1 MKKLTIYYDNSPT
14 GSGKTHRQIDDI
26 TIRECKVLFIVE
38 RIDRFSELRREI
50 AKRAII
56 NGTTPRVKTI
66 NSQSGNRSNSVA
78 RKIEALPFDYADH
91 SHVIVIATHSA
102 MLMSDFSDFAGWE
115 IIVDEVPSFLNFEQK
130 TTHLDQAFF
139 DQYYLL
145 QPYEANWKSVK
156 VTDAGKALTPASV
169 RADNSHSHLALF
181 HRRVLE
187 ASRPD
192 AKRSVLCN
200 LKAWGEMG
208 DAKVQWCWASAFSLW
223 ELEALDRIT
232 LLGNRFRANIG
243 SIISET
249 LDIEPIEWV
258 ALPTL
263 KGKREFHSRK
273 VHIHYFSEDR
283 ESSRNLLRS
292 EAGQEVLAKIGSRL
306 SRELSGKEFI
316 WMANQ
321 KSGNPEDFDSND
333 SSRETL
339 ESAGLPSGSYLSPR
353 QAGTNEYQ
361 KISNA
366 VAIYSAKPSPN
377 LISLLK
383 LLGVEPDAWTRSVEH
398 ETILQFVTRTSIRDA
413 GNSSPVH
420 LWVFDRAQALY
431 LKEYFDRLDYVT
443 ATMAQVEDGPEIPQA
458 QKTGPKPAVR
468 TPEQQAEYDAAKRL
482 SDRDRKRRD
491 RAAKKEREASAE
503 ALQKAA

>member
-1 MKKLTIYYDNSPT
+1 MKIYYDDSPT
-14 GSGKTHRQIDDI
+14 GAGKTHRQIDYI
-26 TIRECKVLFIVE
+26 TRRECKVLFIVE
-38 RIDRFSELRREI
+38 RIDRFKELRREI
-50 AKRAII
+50 GERADI
-56 NGTTPRVKTI
+56 NGTRPWVREI
-66 NSQSGNRSNSVA
+66 SSQSGSRSNSVA

-91 SHVIVIATHSA
+91 RHVIVIATHAA

-115 IIVDEVPSFLNFEQK
+115 IIIDEVPSFLDFEQK
-130 TTHLDQAFF
+130 ATHLDQAFF

-145 QPYEANWKSVK
+145 TPLLDGWSIVEA
-156 VTDAGKALTPASV
+156 TDSGKELTPAAV
-169 RADNSHSHLALF
+169 RADDSHSHLAVF

-187 ASRPD
+187 ASSPH
-192 AKRSVLCN
+192 AKRRVLCN
-200 LKAWGEMG
+200 LKEWGEMG

-223 ELEALDRIT
+223 ELAAFDRVT
-232 LLGNRFRANIG
+232 LLGNRFRADIG

-249 LDIEPIEWV
+249 LDLKPIEWV

-273 VHIHYFSEDR
+273 VHIHYFSEER
-283 ESSRNLLRS
+283 EASRNLLGS
-292 EAGQEVLAKIGSRL
+292 EAGQEVLAKIGSHL
-306 SRELSGKEFI
+306 SRELVGKEFI

-321 KSGNPEDFDSND
+321 KSDNPEDFGSND
-333 SSRETL
+333 SSRTTL
-339 ESAGLPSGSYLSPR
+339 ESAGLPSRSYLSPR

-361 KISNA
+361 RISHA

-431 LKEYFDRLDYVT
+431 LKEYFDGLDYVT
-443 ATMAQVEDGPEIPQA
+443 AIMAQVEDAPEIPQK
-458 QKTGPKPAVR
+458 QKTGPKAAVR
-468 TPEQQAEYDAAKRL
+468 TPEQQTEYEAAKRRK
-482 SDRDRKRRD
+482 DAERKRRKRAED
-491 RAAKKEREASAE
+491 KERKAAAK
-503 ALQKAA
+503 ALRKAA